1 MKKSLIAFVVLSV
14 LAGSIFAGFNIAKPA
29 YSAEHV
35 DVSSYSYQGKSYQT
49 ITLNR
54 TKGRVKAKYFA
65 YKDGNSSVYER
76 YNKWKNGRNIIM
88 VSSGT
93 YMDKNSPRP
102 EGLTIDNGIP
112 INRDLNA
119 YDAFVIVYATGGIV
133 VADLKTQNV
142 NMTCNSAEKSYNLK
156 NTYDKAKFIECA
168 QQVEATT
175 FQTHLLVFKDQ
186 LKIYNNSSPTARE
199 RRFLA
204 ACKYGNELYHVVVHV
219 KEAVS
224 LKSGTE
230 DVFNFLKKNREFDE
244 VVFMINLDTGMQDVF
259 TVYDPNG
266 APYKDIKGA
275 VSITEAVN
283 LLVYYYE

>member
-1 MKKSLIAFVVLSV
+1 MKKALLGLGIILLVGS
-14 LAGSIFAGFNIAKPA
+14 SIFAGLRMAMPG
-29 YSAEHV
+29 YSADHV
-35 DVSSYSYQGKSYQT
+35 DVSTYSHQGKSYQT

-65 YKDGNSSVYER
+65 YKDGNSSVYDR
-76 YNKWKNGRNIIM
+76 FNKWRTGRNVIM

-119 YDAFVIVYATGGIV
+119 YDAFVIVYATGGIA
-133 VADLKTQNV
+133 VADLASQRINI
-142 NMTCNSAEKSYNLK
+142 NCSSGSKSYDLHNS
-156 NTYDKAKFIECA
+156 YDKAKFIECA

-175 FQTHLLVFKDQ
+175 FQTHLLVFKDE
-186 LKIYNNSSPTARE
+186 LKIYNNSSPTQRE

-204 ACKYGNELYHVVVHV
+204 ACKYGDELYHVVVHV
-219 KEAVS
+219 KESVS
-224 LKSGTE
+224 LKQGTE
-230 DVFNFLKKNREFDE
+230 DVFNFLKNNREFDE

-266 APYKDIKGA
+266 NAYNNIKGA